1 MGCRAI
7 LKRSFEEH
15 VTLNSGI
22 DPNVASEYVTTPTL
36 ESWDDHALFD
46 AQNSQMTKSRMG
58 NPSPV
63 LWSQGGA
70 PGAPVAPIPSSSPVH
85 GVPGVSGQPQMI
97 NTGPAYGV
105 PPDASL
111 YHMSPTRSISLSSP
125 MELASQYPN
134 QYPPPDFK
142 RRVTSPSQNI
152 DQIASPVIHGSGPS
166 MQELQGAH
174 IPVSFA
180 GQPTPMGYQWNMH
193 GLPGPGVD
201 AGSYSMFSSELPNDF
216 NGQHMAPDASRSPGI

>member
-1 MGCRAI
+1 VGYRAI
-7 LKRSFEEH
+7 LKGSFEEH
-15 VTLNSGI
+15 GTLNFGI
-22 DPNVASEYVTTPTL
+22 DPSVASEYATTPTL
-36 ESWDDHALFD
+36 ESSVTWDDQTLFD
-46 AQNSQMTKSRMG
+46 PQNPQMMTKSRMG

-97 NTGPAYGV
+97 NTGPTYGV

-111 YHMSPTRSISLSSP
+111 YHMSPSRSISLSSP

-134 QYPPPDFK
+134 QYPPDFK

-152 DQIASPVIHGSGPS
+152 GQIASPVIHSSSPS

-180 GQPTPMGYQWNMH
+180 GQPTPMGYQTWNMH

-201 AGSYSMFSSELPNDF
+201 TGSYSMFPSEPHADF
-216 NGQHMAPDASRSPGI
+216 NGQHMSPDAGI